1 MKIIVCFKI
10 LPNPE
15 RILDQDWE
23 GFALSTD
30 LSYAGVDFN
39 CFDQSA
45 LEIGL
50 KIKQQA
56 AVQGVGATC
65 TALTVCED
73 LPDSFTERLYSVGFD
88 QVVCI
93 PGKNRE
99 FCPREVGSALAE
111 AARGADLVITGKE
124 ASMAETGMVP
134 FYLADQLH
142 LPIVTGVETALWEA
156 DGLHLRCREAAGLTE
171 KTVSLPLTISV
182 SNSPEVLRFAA
193 LRARMQCRGRKPEMG
208 SEAALGRKEPPRLSR
223 PHTGRSCTMLDPEKD
238 LDFLVQ
244 MLLDAAGDGGEK
256 TGNEP
261 DLSPELLTFLRENS
275 LTVTV
280 PDGGKAP
287 EQALLEMT
295 EKPDLILLPDTR
307 NGRELAICCAREE
320 KRTCFFGGILQR
332 AESDSITVQKRV
344 FGANLEWTE
353 KLSLPAVLTCSSRE
367 MERLSVGKKRSLSPE
382 GQPEWLKQEVLLT
395 PAEPGNLQSAS
406 LVVACG
412 SGIGSREGCDRVR
425 ALAEGLGAGFG
436 MTRPAALNAW
446 GKTTEIIGQSGSQ
459 VAPECCLVLG
469 AAGAGAFL
477 VGVEKAKKIIAVNT
491 DPNALVFRNAD
502 YGLQTDAVSLTAEL
516 LRRIDTGRNGT

>member
-10 LPNPE
+10 LPNPD
-15 RILDQDWE
+15 RILGQDWE
-23 GFALSTD
+23 SFSLSAD

-99 FCPREVGSALAE
+99 FCPEEVGKTLAE

-134 FYLADQLH
+134 FYLADALDY
-142 LPIVTGVETALWEA
+142 PILTGVETALWEE
-156 DGLHLRCREAAGLTE
+156 DGLHLRCREAAGLME

-182 SNSPEVLRFAA
+182 GNSPEVLRFAA
-193 LRARMQCRGRKPEMG
+193 LRARMQCRGRKPEQG
-208 SEAALGRKEPPRLSR
+208 SGAVLGRKEPPRLSR

-238 LDFLVQ
+238 LDFVVQ
-244 MLLDAAGDGGEK
+244 MLMDAAGGKGERSGK
-256 TGNEP
+256 EGQLPLE
-261 DLSPELLTFLRENS
+261 LSAFLRENS
-275 LTVTV
+275 LTVLL
-280 PDGGKAP
+280 PDRGDAPKA
-287 EQALLEMT
+287 ALLEIAG
-295 EKPDLILLPDTR
+295 KPGLLLLPDTEA
-307 NGRELAICCAREE
+307 GRELAVYCGRKEN
-320 KRTCFFGGILQR
+320 RSCFFGGTIQS
-332 AESDSITVQKRV
+332 AETDTVTVKKRV

-353 KLSLPAVLTCSSRE
+353 TLPLPAVLTCSQQE
-367 MERLSVGKKRSLSPE
+367 LERLSVGKNLRLSPE
-382 GQPEWLKQEVLLT
+382 GRPEWLKQDVLLT
-395 PAEPGNLQSAS
+395 PAEPGALQNAS

-412 SGIGSREGCDRVR
+412 SGIGSRESCDRGR
-425 ALAEGLGAGFG
+425 TLAEGLGAGFG
-436 MTRPAALNAW
+436 LTRPAALNAW

-459 VAPECCLVLG
+459 IAPACCLVMG

-477 VGVEKAKKIIAVNT
+477 VGIEKAKKIIAVNT
-491 DPNALVFRNAD
+491 DPNALIFQNAD
-502 YGLQTDAVSLTAEL
+502 YGLLTDAVKLTEEL
-516 LRRIDTGRNGT
+516 LRRIQTGRDGT